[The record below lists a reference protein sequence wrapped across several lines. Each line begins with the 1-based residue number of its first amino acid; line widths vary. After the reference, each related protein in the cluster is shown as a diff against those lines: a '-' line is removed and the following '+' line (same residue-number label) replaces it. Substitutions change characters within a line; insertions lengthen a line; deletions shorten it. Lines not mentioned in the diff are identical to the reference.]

1 MDFFQK
7 LLHWLLQWDTGLF
20 LKINT
25 EWTNSALDSIF
36 PWWREAN
43 TWVPFY
49 LFLVVFVWM
58 NFGKKAIWWILA
70 AVATLVITDQLS
82 SNLIKNWVARPR
94 PCRDEVLASQVR
106 LLLNNCSGAYSFTS
120 SHAANH
126 FGFAVFLIVTLKNIV
141 GRWRY
146 LLLFWAASIGYAQ
159 VYVGVHYPL
168 DVICGTLLGILAGYL
183 TGNFHNN
190 RFGILLP
197 PKVEDRISM

>member
-7 LLHWLLQWDTGLF
+7 LLQSLVEWDTGLF
-20 LKINT
+20 LRINT
-25 EWTNSALDSIF
+25 QWTNPFFDTIF

-43 TWVPFY
+43 TWIPFY
-49 LFLVVFVWM
+49 LFLVVFAAM

-70 AVATLVITDQLS
+70 AVVTLVITDQLS
-82 SNLIKNWVARPR
+82 SHLIKNWVARPR

-126 FGFAVFLIVTLKNIV
+126 FGFAVFLIISLKNIF
-141 GRWRY
+141 GKWRY
-146 LLLFWAASIGYAQ
+146 WLLLWAASIAYAQ

-168 DVICGTLLGILAGYL
+168 DVICGAILGIIAGYL
-183 TGNFHNN
+183 MGGFHNS
-190 RFGILLP
+190 RFGMLALKTSP
-197 PKVEDRISM
+197 

>member
-1 MDFFQK
+1 MGFFQK
-7 LLHWLLQWDTGLF
+7 LLHWLLQWDTDLF

-25 EWTNSALDSIF
+25 EWTNPALDSIF

-141 GRWRY
+141 GNWRY
-146 LLLFWAASIGYAQ
+146 LLLFWAASIAYAQ

-168 DVICGTLLGILAGYL
+168 DVICGTLLGIMAGYL

-190 RFGILLP
+190 RFGMLLP
-197 PKVEDRISM
+197 AKLKD